1 MVVDQQLSE
10 DEFDRLF
17 RALADATRR
26 DILRVAMTGDH
37 SVSNLARRYSIS
49 FAAVQKHVAVLSSV
63 GLVSKHQRGR
73 EQLVSTEMSTIRGAR
88 ELLEQFEQLWRYR
101 MHRFGAVL
109 TDTQASP
116 PTPPDPPAATEVER
130 TES

>member
-1 MVVDQQLSE
+1 MVVDQRLSE
-10 DEFDRLF
+10 VEVDRLF

-37 SVSNLARRYSIS
+37 SVSNLAQRYAIS

-73 EQLVSTEMSTIRGAR
+73 EQLVTTEMATIRGVR
-88 ELLEQFEQLWRYR
+88 ELLEQFEHLWRHR
-101 MHRFGAVL
+101 LQRFGAVL
-109 TDTQASP
+109 AETQPPSP
-116 PTPPDPPAATEVER
+116 DGPTTAHER
-130 TES
+130 DLT

>member
-1 MVVDQQLSE
+1 MVVDQQLNE
-10 DEFDRLF
+10 DEVDRLF
-17 RALADATRR
+17 RALADSTRR
-26 DILRVAMTGDH
+26 DILRVAMIGDH
-37 SVSNLARRYSIS
+37 SVSNLAKRYSIS
-49 FAAVQKHVAVLSSV
+49 FAAVQKHVAVLTSV

-73 EQLVSTEMSTIRGAR
+73 EQLVSTEMSTIRGVR

-109 TDTQASP
+109 ADNQAP
-116 PTPPDPPAATEVER
+116 LPTPPDPPAATEVER

>member
-1 MVVDQQLSE
+1 MVVDLGLSDGE
-10 DEFDRLF
+10 VDRLF

-37 SVSNLARRYSIS
+37 SVSNLAQRYSIS

-63 GLVSKHQRGR
+63 GLVSKRQRGR
-73 EQLVSTEMSTIRGAR
+73 EQLVTTEMSTIRGVR

-101 MHRFGAVL
+101 MHRFGDVL
-109 TDTQASP
+109 AETRTAPNHPAGNAGSDSTERDTS
-116 PTPPDPPAATEVER
+116 
-130 TES
+130 

>member
-1 MVVDQQLSE
+1 MVVNQAFSDAE
-10 DEFDRLF
+10 VDRLF

-37 SVSNLARRYSIS
+37 SVSQLAQRYSIS

-63 GLVSKHQRGR
+63 GLVSKQQRGR
-73 EQLVSTEMSTIRGAR
+73 EQLVTTEMATIRGVR

-101 MHRFGAVL
+101 MHRFGDVL
-109 TDTQASP
+109 ADTRA
-116 PTPPDPPAATEVER
+116 TPIEPAGNAGSDSTERE
-130 TES
+130 EP